1 MNKIKKFSKCCAFIA
16 FALSLTAPG
25 IPQQIISSPVPSN
38 SNPKVDSTITVDIM
52 INTNG
57 SSELLGSFTSTLKW
71 SPSVLS
77 FTSHS
82 GIQGAFTGLVNS
94 DSVSFGRLDFNGV
107 RTQGAAGALNVF
119 NITFKATGQQGAST
133 NLDLEYSAMSAA
145 LTFVDLLPML
155 TINNAVVSITSPTS
169 VEDLQTTPTGFLL
182 NQNYPNPFNLETK
195 IPYELAKQTRV
206 SISIFN
212 LLGKKIRALVDEIDG
227 PGSFEVAW
235 NGKNDNGR
243 IVPSGNYFV
252 EMRVGG
258 VVQMKKVILSK

>member
-1 MNKIKKFSKCCAFIA
+1 MNKIKKFSKCCAFII
-16 FALSLTAPG
+16 FALSPTTQG
-25 IPQQIISSPVPSN
+25 IPQQITSSPVPSN

-57 SSELLGSFTSTLKW
+57 SSELLGAFTSTLKW
-71 SPSVLS
+71 HPSVLF

-82 GIQGAFTGLVNS
+82 GIQEGFTGLVNS
-94 DSVSFGRLDFNGV
+94 HSVSLGRLDFNGV
-107 RTQGAAGALNVF
+107 RAQGSAGDLNVF
-119 NITFKATGQQGAST
+119 RITFKAIGARGSSS

-145 LTFVDLLPML
+145 ITFANLLPTL
-155 TINNAVVSITSPTS
+155 TTNDTVVSIASPTS
-169 VEDLQTTPTGFLL
+169 VEDLQTTPTDFLL

-206 SISIFN
+206 NISIFN
-212 LLGKKIRALVDEIDG
+212 LLGKKIRALVDEVDG

-252 EMRVGG
+252 EMRVGR